1 MPFNDLSTGHR
12 QTARTQEVA
21 TTRPKRKRRTP
32 EEAREEI
39 LLAAEA
45 LILEDGPAEL
55 KFQSL
60 ADRSNVAVS
69 NVYHHFGGVLEIK
82 RGLAE
87 KVFDELTRDLMTALG
102 EEADNEPRIFA
113 RKVMSRVYSVL
124 RSERYAKLIGWI
136 VLSTELGE
144 LEGFTRPLPAMA
156 ALIAGHM
163 GQHLPPDTSERLA
176 QFIIYNVAI
185 VAVGEGLVGPAIKT
199 ALTMDEAAADGSLW
213 LGDHWEELLARELE
227 KAAS

>member
-1 MPFNDLSTGHR
+1 MARNRDL
-12 QTARTQEVA
+12 AA
-21 TTRPKRKRRTP
+21 TRPKRKRRTP

-45 LILEDGPAEL
+45 IILEHGPSEL

-60 ADRSNVAVS
+60 ADRANVAVS

-102 EEADNEPRIFA
+102 EEADNAPAIFA

-144 LEGFTRPLPAMA
+144 LEGFIKPLPAMTA
-156 ALIAGHM
+156 VVAEYM
-163 GQHLPPDTSERLA
+163 SEHLPAGTADRMA
-176 QFIIYNVAI
+176 KFITYNVAI
-185 VAVGEGLVGPAIKT
+185 TAIGEGLVGPAVKV
-199 ALTMDEAAADGSLW
+199 ALSMEDKAADGSDW
-213 LGDHWEELLARELE
+213 LGDHWEELLSRELQ
-227 KAAS
+227 KTS